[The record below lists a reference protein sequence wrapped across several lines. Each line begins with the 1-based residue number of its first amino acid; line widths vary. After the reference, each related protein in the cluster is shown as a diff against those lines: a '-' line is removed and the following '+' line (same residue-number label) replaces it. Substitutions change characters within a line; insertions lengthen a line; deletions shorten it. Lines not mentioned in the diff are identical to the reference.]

1 MNDVLLFD
9 GVCNLC
15 SWSTRFVIKR
25 DPVGHF
31 KFAALQ
37 SEIAREMARKH
48 GISISEMNSF
58 VLLTPDGA
66 YKKSD
71 AALRVVRHLTGLWPM
86 LSVVLFVPRPIR
98 DFLYDRIAAH
108 RYRWFGRQKS
118 CMVPAPEIRARFLA
132 D

>member
-48 GISISEMNSF
+48 CISISEMNSF

-108 RYRWFGRQKS
+108 RYRWCGRQKS